1 MKKQDI
7 DKIESL
13 LDLGS
18 SVTSS
23 VAGTLIGFLL
33 GNLPGAVAGAIIASG
48 AKKVLYDIAIRVL
61 SPREKLRV
69 ADTAKFAIEKI
80 ISNLQSD
87 IKPRDDGFFS
97 DIGEGRSHAEEIF
110 EGVLLKAKSEHE
122 EKKTKILGTVFAN
135 IAFSKGFSIGEANHL
150 LQIVEDLTYRQLCI
164 LSLVEKKTY
173 GSIKLTEKDYQEF
186 RQSDEVVSHETIS
199 ILQEIFQIY
208 NFGIVTGKGDF
219 SGTIEDFLSWHDIV
233 PNHLVLSEL
242 GKRYCKVM
250 GLHDIP
256 DKEIEEIVGYLS

>member
-7 DKIESL
+7 ERIKSL

-18 SVTSS
+18 SATSS

-33 GNLPGAVAGAIIASG
+33 GSLPGAIAGAIIAPG
-48 AKKVLYDIAIRVL
+48 AKKVLYDIAVRVL

-69 ADTAKFAIEKI
+69 ADTARYAIEKI

-87 IKPRDDGFFS
+87 IKPRDDRFFD

-122 EKKTKILGTVFAN
+122 EKKTKILGTIYAN
-135 IAFSKGFSIGEANHL
+135 IAFSEGFSIGEANHL
-150 LQIVEDLTYRQLCI
+150 LQIVESLTYRQLCI
-164 LSLVEKKTY
+164 LALVEKKTY
-173 GSIKLTEKDYQEF
+173 GSIKLSEKDYQEF
-186 RQSDEVVSHETIS
+186 RANDEAVSYETIS

-208 NFGIVTGKGDF
+208 NFGIVTGKRDF
-219 SGTIEDFLSWHDIV
+219 SETIEDFLSWADII
-233 PNHLVLSEL
+233 PNHVVLSEL
-242 GKRYCKVM
+242 GKRYCKIM
-250 GLHDIP
+250 GLQDIP
-256 DKEIEEIVGYLS
+256 DKEIEEVAGYLN